1 MALPKKFNETINFK
15 NRIESLNDLIFYSV
29 EYDYIPTGKKV
40 EEFDVDMEVTG
51 VKEISA
57 LDEEQAKAKIENWFN
72 VLIKNEILES
82 YEIKSTETKNFYETL
97 KDKKILD
104 LLKFKNPQ

>member
-15 NRIESLNDLIFYSV
+15 NRVESLNDLTYYSI
-29 EYDYIPTGKKV
+29 EYDYVLTGKKV
-40 EEFDVDMEVTG
+40 EDFDVGTEITG
-51 VKEISA
+51 LKEITA
-57 LDEEQAKAKIENWFN
+57 LDEEQAKAKIENWFQ
-72 VLIKNEILES
+72 VLIKNEVLES
-82 YEIKSTETKNFYETL
+82 YKIKSTETKTFYETL

>member
-15 NRIESLNDLIFYSV
+15 NRIESLNDLIFYKV
-29 EYDYIPTGKKV
+29 EYDYVLTGKKIDD
-40 EEFDVDMEVTG
+40 FDTDTEVTG
-51 VKEISA
+51 IKEVNA
-57 LDEEQAKAKIENWFN
+57 LDEEQAKAKVENWFN

-82 YEIKSTETKNFYETL
+82 YTIKSTKFKNLHQTL

-104 LLKFKNPQ
+104 ILEFKNPQ